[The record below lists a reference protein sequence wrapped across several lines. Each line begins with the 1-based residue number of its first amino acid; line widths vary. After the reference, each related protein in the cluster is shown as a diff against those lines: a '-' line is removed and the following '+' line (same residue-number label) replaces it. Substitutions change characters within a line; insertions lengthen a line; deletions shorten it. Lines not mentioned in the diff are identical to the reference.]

1 MKLLFILYII
11 TGGIEK
17 QYWRTGELNMADR
30 PKDDVYV
37 EEGELRK
44 MRDPRTGQLKEVDLS
59 LPALSR
65 TMENIRKSAEIINQP
80 NVSFDMA
87 MGRFEYIKELVLDSA
102 QFSPRLQ
109 NMQIKLLNRNIEIV
123 KHVEQLDEIVA
134 EFAKKHFMKEARAEL
149 AKTDRKSGF
158 QRVDSLQKAIEILMK
173 GKKYVVDDEEYTKYM
188 VALRKEMIEHHK
200 NASNLSKDV

>member
-1 MKLLFILYII
+1 
-11 TGGIEK
+11 
-17 QYWRTGELNMADR
+17 MADR
-30 PKDDVYV
+30 PKDNVYA

-59 LPALSR
+59 LAALSR

-80 NVSFDMA
+80 NVNFDTA
-87 MGRFEYIKELVLDSA
+87 MGRFEYIRELVLDSA

-109 NMQIKLLNRNIEIV
+109 NMQVKLLNKNIEIV
-123 KHVEQLDEIVA
+123 QNIEQLDEIIS
-134 EFAKKHFMKEARAEL
+134 EFAKRHYIKEARAEL
-149 AKTDRKSGF
+149 AKTDKKSGF

-173 GKKYVVDDEEYTKYM
+173 GKKYVSADDEEYNKYM